1 MSKMN
6 ELMQTLDALTACGET
21 LIRSASAIREMF
33 KSDAVLTPA
42 HVHDQPWP
50 EKGEPAQQEPPM
62 KGPEAKTYA
71 KEDVRA
77 MLAEL
82 SQTGHRAEA
91 KALVSKYSGGGTF
104 ADVPAAK
111 YNELVKEIKSY
122 A

>member
-6 ELMQTLDALTACGET
+6 ELMQTLDALIACGET

-33 KSDAVLTPA
+33 KSDTVLTPA
-42 HVHDQPWP
+42 HDPNLPWP
-50 EKGEPAQQEPPM
+50 EEPEPAQQKPQAEV
-62 KGPEAKTYA
+62 PEAKTYA

-111 YNELVKEIKSY
+111 YNDLVKEIKSY
-122 A
+122 G

>member
-33 KSDAVLTPA
+33 KSNAVLTPA
-42 HVHDQPWP
+42 HDPDPPWP
-50 EKGEPAQQEPPM
+50 EKLEPAQQELPAE
-62 KGPEAKTYA
+62 KAAAKTYT

-82 SQTGHRAEA
+82 SQTGRRAEA

-111 YNELVKEIKSY
+111 YDELVKEIKSY
-122 A
+122 G

>member
-6 ELMQTLDALTACGET
+6 ELIQTLDALIACGET

-33 KSDAVLTPA
+33 KSDAELTPA
-42 HVHDQPWP
+42 HDPDLPWP
-50 EKGEPAQQEPPM
+50 EKGEPVQQVLPM
-62 KGPEAKTYA
+62 EGPEAKTYA

-111 YNELVKEIKSY
+111 YNDLVKEIKSY
-122 A
+122 G

>member
-6 ELMQTLDALTACGET
+6 ELMQTLDDLTACGET
-21 LIRSASAIREMF
+21 LVRVASAIRGMF
-33 KSDAVLTPA
+33 NSDVALTPT
-42 HVHDQPWP
+42 HDPDLPWP
-50 EKGEPAQQEPPM
+50 EKQEPEP
-62 KGPEAKTYA
+62 PAEDAAAKTYT

-82 SQTGHRAEA
+82 SQKGHRAEA

-111 YNELVKEIKSY
+111 YDELVKEIKSY
-122 A
+122 G